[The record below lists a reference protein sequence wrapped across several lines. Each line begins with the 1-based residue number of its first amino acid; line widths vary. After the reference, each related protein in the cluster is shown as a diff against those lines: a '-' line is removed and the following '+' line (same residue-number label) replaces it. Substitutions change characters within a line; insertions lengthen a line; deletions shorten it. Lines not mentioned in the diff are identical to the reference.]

1 MATKKKATVNKLIY
15 NVTKEL
21 LSSPDSG
28 STMYMLAN
36 VKEGE
41 EYAVGQS
48 E

>member
-1 MATKKKATVNKLIY
+1 MATKKKATVNKSIY
-15 NVTKEL
+15 NVIKEL

-28 STMYMLAN
+28 ITMYMLAN

-41 EYAVGQS
+41 EYVVGQS